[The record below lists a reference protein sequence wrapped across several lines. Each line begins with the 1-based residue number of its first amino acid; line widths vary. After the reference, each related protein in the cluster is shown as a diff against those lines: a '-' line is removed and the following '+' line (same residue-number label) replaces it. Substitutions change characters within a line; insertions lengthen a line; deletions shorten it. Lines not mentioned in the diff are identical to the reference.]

1 VATLGEKQRRLP
13 IMLASLWQW
22 AYEKGYEISL
32 GEAYRTD
39 EQAEIHALGDVNRGR
54 LADLLSTLPQF
65 EALAA
70 KIRNNTGDGSRTS
83 LHCDRLAIDINLFIN
98 GELQKQTEAYRPL
111 GEEWERLGGTWGGR
125 FNDGGHFS
133 IAHEGRA

>member
-1 VATLGEKQRRLP
+1 
-13 IMLASLWQW
+13 
-22 AYEKGYEISL
+22 L

-54 LADLLSTLPQF
+54 SRTCSPRS
-65 EALAA
+65 
-70 KIRNNTGDGSRTS
+70 RNSKRSPRRSATTRATASRTS